1 MQWRSSGAVGVAA
14 RDYNMYVQW
23 DIQYIQGLQN
33 RESCRRVRS
42 PRQRVAGV
50 RCSAGLKRWCCMHGI
65 YTGMLPAGKREKWHG
80 GWGTN
85 EQE

>member
-1 MQWRSSGAVGVAA
+1 MQWSSSGAVGVAA

-42 PRQRVAGV
+42 PKAACGRHEVQRRSEEVALHAWYIY
-50 RCSAGLKRWCCMHGI
+50 RHAAGWE
-65 YTGMLPAGKREKWHG
+65 AGEMARGLGDK
-80 GWGTN
+80 
-85 EQE
+85 